1 MGYLSNWLVLQIVDF
16 ALTRFYRFFSNKYY
30 RVNSFILVK
39 NIKESVF
46 GNKSQTI
53 MIFQLL
59 FLIFSD
65 IL

>member
-16 ALTRFYRFFSNKYY
+16 AITRFYSFFSNKYY

-59 FLIFSD
+59 FLNFSD